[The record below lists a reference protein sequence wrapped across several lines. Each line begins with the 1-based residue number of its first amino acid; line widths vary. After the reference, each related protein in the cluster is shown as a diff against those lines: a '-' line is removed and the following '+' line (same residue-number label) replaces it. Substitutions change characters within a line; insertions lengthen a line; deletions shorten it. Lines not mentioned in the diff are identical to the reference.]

1 MQITAPVCY
10 KCVLCKSTVNRIVVE
25 EENQHTCPF
34 CDLPLQQTFFKDKLQ
49 EMSFSETIDDLCA
62 EDCWRG
68 QLDLDCVEEEA
79 SIDLDDFGFVPKASP
94 NFDELSV
101 SEASSADDSDVDYIF
116 EKELGDLGAAKG
128 GVKKKIKSCK

>member
-1 MQITAPVCY
+1 MHRT
-10 KCVLCKSTVNRIVVE
+10 VVE

-49 EMSFSETIDDLCA
+49 EMTVSETFDDLCA
-62 EDCWRG
+62 EDCLRG

-116 EKELGDLGAAKG
+116 EKELGDLGTAKRDL
-128 GVKKKIKSCK
+128 KKEK